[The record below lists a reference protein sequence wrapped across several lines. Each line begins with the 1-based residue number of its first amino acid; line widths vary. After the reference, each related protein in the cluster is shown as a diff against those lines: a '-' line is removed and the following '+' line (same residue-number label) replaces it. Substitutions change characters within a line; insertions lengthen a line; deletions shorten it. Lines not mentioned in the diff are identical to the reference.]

1 MLYLIGA
8 GIYDTFETCN
18 SVNILKDCD
27 RIYIERFT
35 SPISDNFIQILKST
49 LEPNKKIEFVKRWF
63 VEDGRQ
69 ILDESKTLNVGL
81 VSYGDPTIAT
91 TFTELRIRAIKNEI
105 IVKVI
110 HAASGITSL
119 VGESGLQIYKIGK
132 LVTMME
138 EKQSSISVYTTIFNN
153 LNLNCHTIILT
164 EYRQD
169 ENGSVFFLKPN
180 DVFSRL
186 LETEKDIK
194 YEFVYEESFLIV
206 LSRIGTES
214 QRIVSGKIKS
224 LIGIDYGKGPHA
236 IIFPSKLHF
245 TEEDA
250 LLNLTEMVDSPSD
263 NTAVIKGIS
272 DHMMNRYEPMIRNEI
287 KQIRISLISKKKEKI
302 PLEMLE
308 NAELYLDDAIQ
319 FFRQGKKE
327 LAVLSIGYAD
337 GLVDSL
343 KQMLEREESTT

>member
-1 MLYLIGA
+1 M
-8 GIYDTFETCN
+8 
-18 SVNILKDCD
+18 
-27 RIYIERFT
+27 
-35 SPISDNFIQILKST
+35 
-49 LEPNKKIEFVKRWF
+49 EPGKKIEFVKRWF

-69 ILDESKTLNVGL
+69 ILDESKKLNVGL

-91 TFTELRIRAIKNEI
+91 TFTELRIRAIKNNI
-105 IVKVI
+105 LVKVI

-138 EKQSSISVYTTIFNN
+138 ERQSAISVYTTIFNN

-164 EYRQD
+164 EYRQN
-169 ENGSVFFLKPN
+169 ENESVFFLKPN
-180 DVFSRL
+180 DVISRL
-186 LETEKDIK
+186 LEAEKDIK
-194 YEFVYEESFLIV
+194 YEFVSEDSFLIV
-206 LSRIGTES
+206 LSRIGTDR

-224 LIGIDYGKGPHA
+224 LSDIDFGNGPHA

-250 LLNLTEMVDSPSD
+250 LLNLTKIVDTPSD
-263 NTAVIKGIS
+263 NTAVIKSIS
-272 DHMMNRYEPMIRNEI
+272 DHMINRYEPMIRNEI
-287 KQIRISLISKKKEKI
+287 KQIKESLFSKKKENI
-302 PLEMLE
+302 QLEMLE

-337 GLVDSL
+337 GLVDSI
-343 KQMLEREESTT
+343 KQMLEIE

>member
-194 YEFVYEESFLIV
+194 YEFVSEESFLIV

-250 LLNLTEMVDSPSD
+250 LLNLTEMVDSPGD

-287 KQIRISLISKKKEKI
+287 KQIRESLISKKKEKI

-327 LAVLSIGYAD
+327 LAVLSIGYSD

>member
-105 IVKVI
+105 IVKVV

-119 VGESGLQIYKIGK
+119 VGESGLQIYKVGK

-138 EKQSSISVYTTIFNN
+138 EKQSAISVYTTIFNN

-164 EYRQD
+164 EYRRD
-169 ENGSVFFLKPN
+169 ENEYVFFLKPN

-194 YEFVYEESFLIV
+194 YEFVSEESFLIV

-263 NTAVIKGIS
+263 NTAVIKSIS

-287 KQIRISLISKKKEKI
+287 KQIRETLISTKKEKI
-302 PLEMLE
+302 SLEMLE
-308 NAELYLDDAIQ
+308 NAELYLDDAIR

-337 GLVDSL
+337 GLVDAI
-343 KQMLEREESTT
+343 KQILEIEESTT

>member
-8 GIYDTFETCN
+8 GIYDSFEMCN

-27 RIYIERFT
+27 RIYVERFT
-35 SPISDNFIQILKST
+35 SPISDNFIEILKST
-49 LEPNKKIEFVKRWF
+49 LEPGKKIEFVKRWF

-69 ILDESKTLNVGL
+69 ILDESKKLNVGL
-81 VSYGDPTIAT
+81 ISYGDPTIAT
-91 TFTELRIRAIKNEI
+91 TFTELRIRAIKNNI

-119 VGESGLQIYKIGK
+119 VGECGLQIYKIGK

-138 EKQSSISVYTTIFNN
+138 ERQSAISVYTTIFNN

-169 ENGSVFFLKPN
+169 ENESVFFLKPN
-180 DVFSRL
+180 DVISRL
-186 LETEKDIK
+186 LEVEKDIK
-194 YEFVYEESFLIV
+194 YEFVSEDSFLIV
-206 LSRIGTES
+206 LSRIGTDR

-224 LIGIDYGKGPHA
+224 LSDIDFGNGPHA
-236 IIFPSKLHF
+236 IIFPSNLHF

-250 LLNLTEMVDSPSD
+250 LLNLTEIVDTPSD
-263 NTAVIKGIS
+263 NTALIKSIS
-272 DHMMNRYEPMIRNEI
+272 DQMINRYEPMIRNEI
-287 KQIRISLISKKKEKI
+287 KQIKETLFSKKKENI
-302 PLEMLE
+302 QLEMME

-337 GLVDSL
+337 GLVDSI
-343 KQMLEREESTT
+343 KQMLEIE

>member
-8 GIYDTFETCN
+8 GIYDTFEMCN
-18 SVNILKDCD
+18 SINILKDCD
-27 RIYIERFT
+27 RIYIEKFT
-35 SPISDNFIQILKST
+35 SPISDNFIQILKSN
-49 LEPNKKIEFVKRWF
+49 LEPRKKIEFVKRWF

-91 TFTELRIRAIKNEI
+91 TFTELRIRAIKNNI

-119 VGESGLQIYKIGK
+119 VGESGLQIYKMGK

-138 EKQSSISVYTTIFNN
+138 ERQSAISVYTTIFNN

-169 ENGSVFFLKPN
+169 ENESVFFLKPN

-186 LETEKDIK
+186 LEVEKDIQ
-194 YEFVYEESFLIV
+194 YEFVSEDSFLIV
-206 LSRIGTES
+206 LSRIGTDK

-224 LIGIDYGKGPHA
+224 LFGIDYGKGPHA

-250 LLNLTEMVDSPSD
+250 LLNLTEVVDTPSD
-263 NTAVIKGIS
+263 NAAVIKSIS
-272 DHMMNRYEPMIRNEI
+272 DHMVSRYEPMIRNEI
-287 KQIRISLISKKKEKI
+287 KQIRESLISRKKENI
-302 PLEMLE
+302 RLEMLE

-327 LAVLSIGYAD
+327 LAVLAIGYAD
-337 GLVDSL
+337 GLVDSI
-343 KQMLEREESTT
+343 KQMLEID

>member
-49 LEPNKKIEFVKRWF
+49 LEPNKKIEVVKRWF

-194 YEFVYEESFLIV
+194 YEFVSEESFLIV

-287 KQIRISLISKKKEKI
+287 KQIRESLISKKKEKI

>member
-224 LIGIDYGKGPHA
+224 LIGMDYGKGPHA

-287 KQIRISLISKKKEKI
+287 KQIRESLISKKKEKI

>member
-1 MLYLIGA
+1 MLYLVGA
-8 GIYDTFETCN
+8 GIYDTFEMGN
-18 SVNILKDCD
+18 SIDILKKCD
-27 RIYIERFT
+27 IIYIERFT

-49 LEPNKKIEFVKRWF
+49 LEPGKKIEFVKRWF

-69 ILDESKTLNVGL
+69 ILDESKTLNIGL

-91 TFTELRIRAIKNEI
+91 TFTELRIRAVRNDIN
-105 IVKVI
+105 VKVI

-138 EKQSSISVYTTIFNN
+138 ERQSALSVYTTIFNN

-169 ENGSVFFLKPN
+169 EDGSVFFMKPN
-180 DVFSRL
+180 DVISRL
-186 LETEKDIK
+186 LEVEKDIM
-194 YEFVYEESFLIV
+194 YEFVSEDSFLIV
-206 LSRIGTES
+206 LSRIGTDR

-224 LIGIDYGKGPHA
+224 LLDIHYGEGPHA

-250 LLNLTEMVDSPSD
+250 IMNLTEIINRPDD
-263 NTAVIKGIS
+263 NTAKIKSIS
-272 DHMMNRYEPMIRNEI
+272 DHMLNKYEPMIRNEI
-287 KQIRISLISKKKEKI
+287 KQLRESLVSRKSENIQ
-302 PLEMLE
+302 LELLE
-308 NAELYLDDAIQ
+308 NAELYLEDAIQ

-337 GLVDSL
+337 GLVDAI
-343 KQMLEREESTT
+343 KQMLGLSNI

>member
-8 GIYDTFETCN
+8 GIYDTFEMCN
-18 SVNILKDCD
+18 SINILKDCD

-35 SPISDNFIQILKST
+35 SPISDNFIQILKSN
-49 LEPNKKIEFVKRWF
+49 LEPRNKIEFVKRWF

-91 TFTELRIRAIKNEI
+91 TFTELRIRAIKNNI

-138 EKQSSISVYTTIFNN
+138 ERQSAISVYTTIFNN

-169 ENGSVFFLKPN
+169 ENESVFFLKPN

-186 LETEKDIK
+186 LEVEKDIK
-194 YEFVYEESFLIV
+194 YEFVSEDSFLIV
-206 LSRIGTES
+206 LSRIGTDK

-224 LIGIDYGKGPHA
+224 LFGIDYGKGPHA

-250 LLNLTEMVDSPSD
+250 LLNLTEVVDTPSD
-263 NTAVIKGIS
+263 NAAVIKSIS
-272 DHMMNRYEPMIRNEI
+272 DHMVCRYEPMIRNEI
-287 KQIRISLISKKKEKI
+287 KQIRESLISRKKENVQ
-302 PLEMLE
+302 LEMLE

-337 GLVDSL
+337 GLVDSI
-343 KQMLEREESTT
+343 KQMLEID